1 MKKIRNNNKMF
12 KQYIVKKI
20 TIITTVLLLFFC
32 YSIHSYAQE
41 VKAVSAFVF
50 EDELYIYIRGISG
63 IGEDSQIQIGNVLCN
78 NDNISVAGNTAIR
91 TIILVDN
98 SKSIPKASYE
108 TINGIINTVIES
120 APESEQFKI
129 GTVAE
134 QITYLTEYSSDK
146 EALKAAAGEIVYN
159 DQDTYLSDILYEA
172 VEAVRKENTN
182 MYTRLLVIADGAD
195 NKTIGYTY
203 DEVVKFLG
211 TQGIP
216 VYTAG
221 IVGKNN
227 ANELETM
234 FSFSRASNAESFLMD
249 ENMTAEQLAEALAMD
264 EQNVCIKI
272 KPDISV
278 MDGGTKSI
286 LLKLNTPEGQ
296 VNITTTAVMPFGVL
310 EEIQEEPQTVEKKTE
325 EKTLPVIGEKE
336 TEPVPVKKTFH
347 PQWIVLLLIPVAA
360 IAVIIAV
367 VVVIK
372 KKNDIKN
379 ETASEEE
386 PVIEAKKLASVLPP
400 PKAYIILKC
409 NELPEQIYKAP
420 INDVIYI
427 GRKETDIIIDD
438 HYVSSKHCEIIL
450 RGELLYVKDC
460 NSSNGTFYENIRI
473 YEETPIISG
482 GNLKIGQYTYN
493 VRLEMNHS
501 IPK

>member
-1 MKKIRNNNKMF
+1 MKKKEE
-12 KQYIVKKI
+12 KHIVKKI
-20 TIITTVLLLFFC
+20 TIIATMLLLLFC
-32 YSIHSYAQE
+32 YSIYSYAQE
-41 VKAVSAFVF
+41 IKVVSAFVY
-50 EDELYIYIRGISG
+50 EEELYIYIRGISD
-63 IGEDSQIQIGNVLCN
+63 IGADSQIQIGNIVCDN
-78 NDNISVAGNTAIR
+78 GNISTAGNTAVR

-98 SKSIPKASYE
+98 SKSIPKASYG
-108 TINGIINTVIES
+108 TINEIINTVIES
-120 APESEQFKI
+120 APENEQFKI

-146 EALKAAAGEIVYN
+146 EALKAAAEEIVYN

-172 VEAVRKENTN
+172 VEAVRKENIN

-203 DEVVKFLG
+203 DEVVKFLS
-211 TQGIP
+211 TQGVP

-227 ANELETM
+227 AKELETM

-249 ENMTAEQLAEALAMD
+249 ENMTIEQLAGSLAMD

-278 MDGGTKSI
+278 MDGSTKSI

-310 EEIQEEPQTVEKKTE
+310 EKIQEELQTAEEKTK

-336 TEPVPVKKTFH
+336 PEPEPVKKTV
-347 PQWIVLLLIPVAA
+347 PLKWIIILPIPVAVMVA
-360 IAVIIAV
+360 IIVMIIV
-367 VVVIK
+367 K
-372 KKNDIKN
+372 KTKKRKNNRLVPEI
-379 ETASEEE
+379 EPEIEEKTF
-386 PVIEAKKLASVLPP
+386 AALLPP
-400 PKAYIILKC
+400 PKAYIILKR
-409 NELPEQIYKAP
+409 NDLPEQIYKAP
-420 INDVIYI
+420 INDIIYI
-427 GRKETDIIIDD
+427 GRKETDIVIDD
-438 HYVSSKHCEIIL
+438 HYVTSKHCEIIL

-493 VRLEMNHS
+493 VRLEKNKS
-501 IPK
+501 KS

>member
-1 MKKIRNNNKMF
+1 MKKRK
-12 KQYIVKKI
+12 KEKHIVKKI
-20 TIITTVLLLFFC
+20 TTIATMLLLFSC
-32 YSIHSYAQE
+32 YSIYSYAQE
-41 VKAVSAFVF
+41 IKAVSAFVY
-50 EDELYIYIRGISG
+50 EEELYIYIRGISD
-63 IGEDSQIQIGNVLCN
+63 IGADSQIQIGNVVCD
-78 NDNISVAGNTAIR
+78 NDNISAAGNTAIR

-98 SKSIPKASYE
+98 SKSIPKASYG
-108 TINGIINTVIES
+108 TINEIINTVIES

-159 DQDTYLSDILYEA
+159 DQDTYLSDILYET

-203 DEVVKFLG
+203 DEVVKFLS
-211 TQGIP
+211 TQGVP

-227 ANELETM
+227 AKELETM

-249 ENMTAEQLAEALAMD
+249 ENMTVEQLAQALAMD

-278 MDGGTKSI
+278 MDGSTKSI

-310 EEIQEEPQTVEKKTE
+310 EEIQEEPQTVEEKTE

-336 TEPVPVKKTFH
+336 TEPEPVKKTV
-347 PQWIVLLLIPVAA
+347 PLQWILILLIPA
-360 IAVIIAV
+360 AVIAAV
-367 VVVIK
+367 IVIIVVK
-372 KKNDIKN
+372 KTKNRKN
-379 ETASEEE
+379 NQPAVENVPAMQEKPFAALLS
-386 PVIEAKKLASVLPP
+386 P

-409 NELPEQIYKAP
+409 NDLPEQIYKAP
-420 INDVIYI
+420 INEVIYI

-438 HYVSSKHCEIIL
+438 HYVSSRHCEIIL

-493 VRLEMNHS
+493 VRLEMNRS